1 MDLIETIK
9 SALKGRLHNT
19 TLPLF
24 PTKKRLNTKNG
35 RQLEA
40 IGIID
45 NSGQN
50 VTLSTVIIRVWI
62 EFEIALKIVSLKKL
76 SAF

>member
-35 RQLEA
+35 RQLET
-40 IGIID
+40 ISIID
-45 NSGQN
+45 NLVKTWHCQ
-50 VTLSTVIIRVWI
+50 LWLF
-62 EFEIALKIVSLKKL
+62 EFELNLK
-76 SAF
+76 